1 MATFDF
7 SPVPFSFPSTM
18 SWKPPSQYIVGSGG
32 RRGKH
37 VIIAVVASIL
47 ILLLLPS
54 VRQLS
59 LVASLSPRNEADQ
72 NANYPPTY
80 ERLRNWER
88 SLPQHDLSLPY
99 PEGRNG
105 RYVKFASQVQKLGWN
120 NCLNE
125 WCVSVDMAFLRH
137 SQYDRFTGS

>member
-1 MATFDF
+1 MLSALHR
-7 SPVPFSFPSTM
+7 VPST
-18 SWKPPSQYIVGSGG
+18 VGGSCG

-37 VIIAVVASIL
+37 IIVAAVASVL

-59 LVASLSPRNEADQ
+59 PVASLSPKNEADQ

-80 ERLRNWER
+80 ERLRNWEG
-88 SLPQHDLSLPY
+88 SLPQHDLNLPY
-99 PEGRNG
+99 PEGRKG
-105 RYVKFASQVQKLGWN
+105 RYVKFTSQIQQLGWN

-125 WCVSVDMAFLRH
+125 LYVPT
-137 SQYDRFTGS
+137 SQCI